1 MKGDALLQVHGAE
14 VVRDGRTILTVD
26 AFDVVEGE
34 HLAIL
39 GPNGAG
45 KSTLIGLLTRDV
57 LPLWADPPAVL
68 WRGNPRAELAE
79 IRRTVGV
86 VSNLWQEVID
96 VRLPVRDVVLGGRFG
111 ALGVPPHLRSRVTP
125 ADTDAT
131 DAAIAELGLEGFESR
146 DMRTLSTGEARR
158 ALIARALVLDPA
170 VLVLDEPA
178 AGLDPTGAWHLRE
191 TVRRLADGG
200 RTLVLVTHH
209 VEDVVRQVERVV
221 MLADGHIVAD
231 GAKRDLLT
239 SERMSALFG
248 VSLEVEERNGEYRL
262 W

>member
-1 MKGDALLQVHGAE
+1 MSRPLLQVRGAE
-14 VVRDGRTILTVD
+14 VVRDGRTILSVD
-26 AFDVVEGE
+26 RFDIHEGE

-57 LPLWADPPAVL
+57 LPLWAEPPAVL
-68 WRGNPRAELAE
+68 WRGDARAELAQ

-86 VSNLWQEVID
+86 VSNLWQEVVD
-96 VRLPVRDVVLGGRFG
+96 VRLPVFEVVLGGRFG
-111 ALGVPPHLRSRVTP
+111 TLGVPPHLRAQVTRG
-125 ADTDAT
+125 DVE
-131 DAAIAELGLEGFESR
+131 AAEAAMSELGLAGFEAR

-170 VLVLDEPA
+170 VVVLDEPA
-178 AGLDPTGAWHLRE
+178 AGLDPTAAWQLRA
-191 TVRRLADGG
+191 TVRRLAEGG

-209 VEDVVRQVERVV
+209 VEDIVRQVERVV
-221 MLADGHIVAD
+221 MLSDGHIVAD
-231 GAKRDLLT
+231 GDKRELLT
-239 SERMSALFG
+239 SGRMSSLFD
-248 VSLEVEERNGEYRL
+248 VPLDVEERDGEYRL